1 MNCAQFRERVQSVA
15 RDEALDSATLS
26 AALAHAESCP
36 ACDSL
41 LEEADSLTSALHSLA
56 ELHASEQ
63 APAQTEA
70 ILLAAFRERQA
81 ARPTRSEAHAKKF
94 RYVSVAAAMG
104 IAAAVLLVIFVARTA
119 NRFAGKS
126 PASAPTPAQ
135 TVPART
141 GAPRPSQVLSAD
153 ASPDDS
159 DAGFVPLPA
168 SPYSEASLSGDFDPA
183 SVEDGTV
190 VRVML
195 SPSALAA
202 LGFPMADDP
211 GAQDVAAD
219 LLLAQDGTPQAIRL
233 LDTADSNQA
242 AAIRSELQ

>member
-26 AALAHAESCP
+26 AALAHAESCA
-36 ACDSL
+36 ACDAL
-41 LEEADSLTSALHSLA
+41 LEDADSLTSALHSLA
-56 ELHASEQ
+56 EIHASEQ
-63 APAQTEA
+63 APARIEA
-70 ILLAAFRERQA
+70 LLLAAFREQHA
-81 ARPTRSEAHAKKF
+81 ARSGRSEAHARNL
-94 RYVSVAAAMG
+94 RYFSAAAAMG
-104 IAAAVLLVIFVARTA
+104 IAAALLLVIFVARTT
-119 NRFAGKS
+119 NHFAGKS
-126 PASAPTPAQ
+126 PASAPVPAQ
-135 TVPART
+135 TAPART
-141 GAPRPSQVLSAD
+141 GAPRPSQIPSAD

-168 SPYSEASLSGDFDPA
+168 SPYSETSGDFDPA

-202 LGFPMADDP
+202 LGFPVADDP

-233 LDTADSNQA
+233 LDTADSA
-242 AAIRSELQ
+242 AAIRSELR

>member
-26 AALAHAESCP
+26 AALAHAESCS
-36 ACDSL
+36 ACDAL

-56 ELHASEQ
+56 EIQASEQ
-63 APAQTEA
+63 APPRIEA
-70 ILLAAFRERQA
+70 ILLAAFRERHA
-81 ARPTRSEAHAKKF
+81 DRCGRPEAHARNL
-94 RYVSVAAAMG
+94 RYFSVAAAMG
-104 IAAAVLLVIFVARTA
+104 IAAALLLVIFVARTA
-119 NRFAGKS
+119 NHFAGKS
-126 PASAPTPAQ
+126 PATAPAPAQ
-135 TVPART
+135 TAPAKT

-159 DAGFVPLPA
+159 GAGFVPLPA
-168 SPYSEASLSGDFDPA
+168 SPFSETYGDFDPA

-202 LGFPMADDP
+202 LGFPVADDP

-233 LDTADSNQA
+233 LDTADSDQA